1 MADTVPA
8 TTADSTEPDFTPVLV
23 YGIISDCL
31 VILPIIFYLALDGA
45 TGYSKHHQTMINMLV
60 SSWMPF
66 GIVWIIVMAA
76 DSKMA
81 RMAMTG
87 AMEMAA
93 LGPFALQWVGL
104 MAFLMSASSSKH
116 LGAW

>member
-1 MADTVPA
+1 MI
-8 TTADSTEPDFTPVLV
+8 
-23 YGIISDCL
+23 YGIVADCL
-31 VILPIIFYLALDGA
+31 VVLPIVLYLILDNK

-66 GIVWIIVMAA
+66 GIVWIIILVA

-81 RMAMTG
+81 RMALTG

-104 MAFLMSASSSKH
+104 MAFLMSASASNH
-116 LGAW
+116 LVAW